1 MENMEEDIQ
10 VKECKKF
17 IGAKVIA
24 GYWIVIAGYWIAKQ
38 KTRITTQRLWKSSE
52 TNPHQGL
59 WKYSENPFQ
68 WHPIE
73 ELCNWMLQN
82 CTRKNLTFNE
92 IAKILTFLASRSE
105 TLKSV
110 VCLLYDKSKHCT
122 SLD

>member
-1 MENMEEDIQ
+1 MALLLYSWKLLSLNVLGVTHPEQMENMEEDIQ

-68 WHPIE
+68 WH
-73 ELCNWMLQN
+73 NVS
-82 CTRKNLTFNE
+82 
-92 IAKILTFLASRSE
+92 SRV
-105 TLKSV
+105 KQ
-110 VCLLYDKSKHCT
+110 
-122 SLD
+122 